1 MTRVSHTT
9 YDPIG
14 IAAVM
19 NEFGV
24 VRFDGCSCLSF
35 KMRFW
40 VWTLGRYVT
49 ALNNL
54 GDAYEKKKN
63 FKQAL
68 ETYKEAL
75 NYAPGNKIA
84 TSRVQEL
91 QRLV

>member
-1 MTRVSHTT
+1 
-9 YDPIG
+9 
-14 IAAVM
+14 
-19 NEFGV
+19 
-24 VRFDGCSCLSF
+24 
-35 KMRFW
+35 
-40 VWTLGRYVT
+40 LGRYVT